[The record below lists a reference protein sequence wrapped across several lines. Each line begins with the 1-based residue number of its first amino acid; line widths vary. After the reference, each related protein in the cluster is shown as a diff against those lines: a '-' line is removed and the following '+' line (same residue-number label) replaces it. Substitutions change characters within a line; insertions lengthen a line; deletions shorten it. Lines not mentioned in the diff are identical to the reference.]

1 VRKIVFVSGGVI
13 SGVGKGIVSA
23 SLGKILSEYGYNV
36 TIMKA
41 DPYFNFDAGTLRP
54 TEHGEVWV
62 TDDGGEIDQDLGNY
76 ERFLNKNIPQK
87 NNMTSG
93 QVYKAVIDKERA
105 GGYLGK
111 TVQFFPHIPQEV
123 ARRIKSVAKKHEF
136 TIIEIGGMVGD
147 YENVPFLFAAKA
159 LERELGFENVAHI
172 LVTYLP
178 IPEHI
183 GEMKTRPTRRAIRM
197 LRQEGIFPDF
207 IICRAERSVDEH
219 RKKKIDVLVHITSK
233 NILSAPNL
241 ETIYEVPLYLHKQN
255 IGKKVL
261 KRLNLEPRKTANLT
275 SWKKRVNRI
284 KKPKQKVQVAICG
297 KYLATGDYDLS
308 DSYVS
313 VREALIHAGAQCDV
327 GVEISWLRAKEFLK
341 KSNIEKLKKFD
352 GIIVPGGF
360 GKEGIEGKINV
371 INFAREHNVP
381 YLGLCYGM
389 QLACIEFAR
398 NVCGMK
404 KAHTTEI
411 DPYTKFPIVDFLP
424 EQKRV
429 LEKEGYGGTM
439 RLGGYPAVIEKKSR
453 VFQLYKTASRLKEDA
468 VILEKL
474 LRKKDRRLTKFVIEA
489 LKKKQ
494 PIVIERHR
502 HRYELNPEFIETLEQ
517 HGLLFSGKYGRADG
531 TQLMEFVELPE
542 HKFFVATQ
550 AHPEFKSRLE
560 SPAPLFLG
568 FVKACLG

>member
-1 VRKIVFVSGGVI
+1 VFVSGGVI

-93 QVYKAVIDKERA
+93 QIYKAVIDRERA
-105 GGYLGK
+105 GQYLGK
-111 TVQFFPHIPQEV
+111 TVQFFPHIPQEI
-123 ARRIKSVAKKHEF
+123 AHRIKSVAKKNEI

-147 YENVPFLFAAKA
+147 YENVPFLFASKA
-159 LERELGFENVAHI
+159 LERELGFDNVAHI

-207 IICRAERSVDEH
+207 IICRAERSVDEE

-255 IGKKVL
+255 FGKKL
-261 KRLNLEPRKTANLT
+261 MKRLQLEPKKEADLF
-275 SWKKRVNRI
+275 SWKKKVGRI
-284 KKPKQKVQVAICG
+284 KKPKQKIHVAICG
-297 KYLATGDYDLS
+297 KYVATGDYDLS

-313 VREALIHAGAQCDV
+313 VREALIHAGAEIDV
-327 GVEISWLRAKEFLK
+327 GVDISWLRAKEFQSADELDR
-341 KSNIEKLKKFD
+341 LKKFD

-360 GKEGIEGKINV
+360 GVQGIEGKINV
-371 INFAREHNVP
+371 INFARKNNIP

-389 QLACIEFAR
+389 QLACVEFAR

-404 KAHTTEI
+404 GAHSTEV
-411 DPYTKFPIVDFLP
+411 DPKTKFPIVDFLP
-424 EQKRV
+424 EQKAT
-429 LEKEGYGGTM
+429 LEQEGYGGTM
-439 RLGGYPAVIEKKSR
+439 RLGGYPAVLKDGSKIL
-453 VFQLYKTASRLKEDA
+453 QLYKENGRLKEDA
-468 VILEKL
+468 KIFQRL
-474 LRKKDRRLTKFVIEA
+474 LRKKDVRLTPSVIDA
-489 LKKKQ
+489 LKQKL
-494 PIVIERHR
+494 PVVIERHR
-502 HRYELNPEFIETLEQ
+502 HRYELNPEFIEKLEQ
-517 HGLLFSGKYGRADG
+517 KGLVFSGKYVRGDG
-531 TQLMEFVELPE
+531 TQLMEFIELPE

-560 SPAPLFLG
+560 SPSPLFCG
-568 FVKACLG
+568 FLKACL

>member
-1 VRKIVFVSGGVI
+1 MFVSGGVI

-93 QVYKAVIDKERA
+93 QIYKAVIDRERA
-105 GGYLGK
+105 GQYLGK
-111 TVQFFPHIPQEV
+111 TVQFFPHIPQEI
-123 ARRIKSVAKKHEF
+123 AHRIKSVAKKNEI

-147 YENVPFLFAAKA
+147 YENVPFLFASKA
-159 LERELGFENVAHI
+159 LERELGFDNVAHI

-207 IICRAERSVDEH
+207 IICRAERSVDEE

-255 IGKKVL
+255 FGKKL
-261 KRLNLEPRKTANLT
+261 MKRLQLEPKKEADLF
-275 SWKKRVNRI
+275 SWKKKVGRI
-284 KKPKQKVQVAICG
+284 KKPKQKIHVAICG
-297 KYLATGDYDLS
+297 KYVATGDYDLS

-313 VREALIHAGAQCDV
+313 VREALIHAGAEIDV
-327 GVEISWLRAKEFLK
+327 GVDISWLRAKEFQSADELDR
-341 KSNIEKLKKFD
+341 LKKFD

-360 GKEGIEGKINV
+360 GVQGIEGKINV
-371 INFAREHNVP
+371 INFARKNNIP

-389 QLACIEFAR
+389 QLACVEFAR

-404 KAHTTEI
+404 GAHSTEV
-411 DPYTKFPIVDFLP
+411 DPKTKFPIVDFLP
-424 EQKRV
+424 EQKAT
-429 LEKEGYGGTM
+429 LEQEGYGGTM
-439 RLGGYPAVIEKKSR
+439 RLGGYPAVLKDGSKIL
-453 VFQLYKTASRLKEDA
+453 QLYKENGRLKEDA
-468 VILEKL
+468 KIFQRL
-474 LRKKDRRLTKFVIEA
+474 LRKKDVRLTPSVIDA
-489 LKKKQ
+489 LKQKL
-494 PIVIERHR
+494 PVVIERHR
-502 HRYELNPEFIETLEQ
+502 HRYELNPEFIEKLEQ
-517 HGLLFSGKYGRADG
+517 KGLVFSGKYVRGDG
-531 TQLMEFVELPE
+531 TQLMEFIELPE

-560 SPAPLFLG
+560 SPSPLFCG
-568 FVKACLG
+568 FLKACL